1 MKCLFRF
8 WFLDHL
14 GISMQKIS
22 SCWNLQI
29 FELMQILNIYHYMYI
44 YIIYAN
50 NIYVCCP
57 VFLKVGYFYFSS
69 WCTRCSKKVNFP
81 RQPTLDQDGVRP
93 SDDGEP
99 ALWRTKIFQG
109 NGKHYDL
116 TFPEGLLAFWK
127 GNGWKWDHHFFF
139 QENLG
144 WWKIVPC
151 GKRMVEKQLPLPETR
166 CLFAPWKIDGTGRR
180 SFPFGSPGWNVSFM
194 KCI

>member
-57 VFLKVGYFYFSS
+57 VFFKVGYFYFSS

-81 RQPTLDQDGVRP
+81 RQPVGPGWSASLRRWRARP
-93 SDDGEP
+93 LAHQNFGGSP
-99 ALWRTKIFQG
+99 QRKTPP
-109 NGKHYDL
+109 

-127 GNGWKWDHHFFF
+127 GNGWKWDHMFFF
-139 QENLG
+139 S
-144 WWKIVPC
+144 
-151 GKRMVEKQLPLPETR
+151 GKSRLVKDCAMWQ
-166 CLFAPWKIDGTGRR
+166 DNG
-180 SFPFGSPGWNVSFM
+180 
-194 KCI
+194 